1 MIDRPKVDSKWPK
14 DQELYFVGAR
24 CQAAFKNTDFA
35 VGVFIKLILV
45 HYTPVPPEAQQLRN
59 FYNTQSSDRWHIMT
73 IVIHGNYEIVIADQH
88 DTRFIIPHTS
98 QVAII
103 TSSTIT
109 TILPSPSSDFGK
121 KIALWST
128 HNLRHQINHIIHRNE
143 AENSQDR
150 CTVFAWYVVKREA
163 VVRASRF
170 VTKQHFLI
178 ILIFFIIP
186 YHSSPTIVYHGHG
199 DLDRSTAGNRLNYFR
214 ALPVH
219 LRRNRS
225 DVVCVSDS
233 NENQHLVPRKHI
245 LHKLVNESNN
255 RC

>member
-35 VGVFIKLILV
+35 VGVFIKLVLV

-121 KIALWST
+121 KIVLWST
-128 HNLRHQINHIIHRNE
+128 HNLWHQINHIIHRNGSRKFARPVYRICMVCGE
-143 AENSQDR
+143 TWSCG
-150 CTVFAWYVVKREA
+150 CTCEYIRYKTALPHHSY
-163 VVRASRF
+163 
-170 VTKQHFLI
+170 FLYHT
-178 ILIFFIIP
+178 LPQQP
-186 YHSSPTIVYHGHG
+186 YH
-199 DLDRSTAGNRLNYFR
+199 
-214 ALPVH
+214 
-219 LRRNRS
+219 
-225 DVVCVSDS
+225 CVSWTWWF
-233 NENQHLVPRKHI
+233 R
-245 LHKLVNESNN
+245 
-255 RC
+255 